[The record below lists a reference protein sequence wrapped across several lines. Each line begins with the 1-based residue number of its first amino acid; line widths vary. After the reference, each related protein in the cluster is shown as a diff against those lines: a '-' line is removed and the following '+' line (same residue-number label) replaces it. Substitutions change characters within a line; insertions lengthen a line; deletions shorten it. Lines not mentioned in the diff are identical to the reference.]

1 MKNKPIY
8 VEIPISARVE
18 EVWKTAQQPE
28 LHEQWD
34 LRFSS
39 ITYLPKKSSFTYET
53 NIGFDLNFL
62 TIDYKIRYKG
72 DKSDAEKVV

>member
-8 VEIPISARVE
+8 VETSISSDME
-18 EVWKTAQQPE
+18 KVWEASQNPQ

-39 ITYLPKKSSFTYET
+39 ITYLPKKKMNHSYL
-53 NIGFDLNFL
+53 NIKR
-62 TIDYKIRYKG
+62 I
-72 DKSDAEKVV
+72 